1 MKQNDERKR
10 ENYYHDDVV
19 VFVEKQNDII
29 LKTQIYLIDKNK
41 NKNFNYLFIA
51 FFSLLYSKYKRL
63 IFINYNNIKNY

>member
-19 VFVEKQNDII
+19 VFVESRNRNRKKQNDII

-41 NKNFNYLFIA
+41 IIKTLIICLL
-51 FFSLLYSKYKRL
+51 LLYSKYICL
-63 IFINYNNIKNY
+63 IFIN